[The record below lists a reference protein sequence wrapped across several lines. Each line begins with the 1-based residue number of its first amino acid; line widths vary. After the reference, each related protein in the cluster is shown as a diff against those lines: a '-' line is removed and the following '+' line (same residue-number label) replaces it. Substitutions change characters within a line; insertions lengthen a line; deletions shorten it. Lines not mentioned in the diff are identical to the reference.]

1 MDARLADDP
10 HTKANLLFQA
20 HFLRLE
26 LPMADYATD
35 TKSVLDQAIRILQA
49 IIDVAADA
57 GWLAT
62 VTLNPIPYTLNP
74 KPLTLN
80 LKPLTLNP

>member
-1 MDARLADDP
+1 MS
-10 HTKANLLFQA
+10 
-20 HFLRLE
+20 
-26 LPMADYATD
+26 DYFTD

-62 VTLNPIPYTLNP
+62 ALNAM
-74 KPLTLN
+74 N
-80 LKPLTLNP
+80 LMQMVMQGRFAWQGLADNCLPRHQHVLCTFVS